1 MKNTSVSLFRQV
13 LDLIPKREFEEI
25 VMKHNGDKRKQ
36 SFDSWAH
43 FVSMIFCQLA
53 QANSLR
59 EICGGLKT
67 CGGKLNH
74 LDVESAPTKSNLSY
88 ANAHRSPK
96 MFGDIFHMLPGHCHA
111 IVPGMSFRFP
121 RNFTVSTQRNYQT
134 NWTRWPIIPTTTFLQ
149 AVFKT
154 LPANHIGK
162 FYQPW

>member
-74 LDVESAPTKSNLSY
+74 LGVESAPTKSNLSY
-88 ANAHRSPK
+88 ANFCVVRKTNIRNVSAKWSSAMWK
-96 MFGDIFHMLPGHCHA
+96 TIGH
-111 IVPGMSFRFP
+111 
-121 RNFTVSTQRNYQT
+121 
-134 NWTRWPIIPTTTFLQ
+134 
-149 AVFKT
+149 
-154 LPANHIGK
+154 
-162 FYQPW
+162 

>member
-67 CGGKLNH
+67 CGGKLNQIQ
-74 LDVESAPTKSNLSY
+74 LVVRQCPSLSENVRRYFPY
-88 ANAHRSPK
+88 AS
-96 MFGDIFHMLPGHCHA
+96 G
-111 IVPGMSFRFP
+111 
-121 RNFTVSTQRNYQT
+121 
-134 NWTRWPIIPTTTFLQ
+134 
-149 AVFKT
+149 T
-154 LPANHIGK
+154 LPCNCATA
-162 FYQPW
+162 

>member
-74 LDVESAPTKSNLSY
+74 LGVESAPTKSNLSY

-96 MFGDIFHMLPGHCHA
+96 MFGDIFHMLLGHCHA
-111 IVPGMSFRFP
+111 IAPRHEFSFPKKLLFWTYSSSQALCGRQ
-121 RNFTVSTQRNYQT
+121 NFLHESS
-134 NWTRWPIIPTTTFLQ
+134 WTSSFSGVR
-149 AVFKT
+149 KS
-154 LPANHIGK
+154 
-162 FYQPW
+162 

>member
-59 EICGGLKT
+59 DIQDCGSYPPSHSRKMRPDPDGSSPPAT
-67 CGGKLNH
+67 GGSAGNIRYMRFLFAWDH
-74 LDVESAPTKSNLSY
+74 LL
-88 ANAHRSPK
+88 
-96 MFGDIFHMLPGHCHA
+96 C
-111 IVPGMSFRFP
+111 
-121 RNFTVSTQRNYQT
+121 
-134 NWTRWPIIPTTTFLQ
+134 
-149 AVFKT
+149 
-154 LPANHIGK
+154 
-162 FYQPW
+162 